1 MRTVYGSLSR
11 FLTLRKSKKINLNQE
26 CFLYSF
32 FFFKDDFYSIA
43 CKRFSNRPSIDSV
56 FGMYSMTSTK
66 RLIDRMR
73 QQDYSEIFYSESGMN
88 QSGSWSTDLHF
99 YALLETICLV
109 LEIPLLSRIIPLV
122 MKRNS
127 DWKPSQSIHSIFL
140 FLEDGLPN
148 SNHVLDTKIP
158 QNLHSETPIRMFRR
172 RIKDAPF
179 PHLSRL
185 ALHKYKNLS
194 VKNWEGKEKKNIAI
208 LLWNFYIYEIES
220 SPLFLWKQV
229 YRSQSRYFV
238 STDRNNIT
246 RKQRHVYRSQ
256 LDTANTN
263 SYLTRSLCIHYG
275 RYKNHSLMAFG
286 GTRYFAIKWIYYIL
300 ILVGSHCHY
309 RTESNQ
315 MYIKLLSSG
324 CVSLLGYTPGVQ
336 SETKKVRVGTTEGS
350 DISLSIAKEL
360 FPKVPISLLVKLMAK
375 ENFCDSTGRPVSKL
389 AWTTSTDD
397 EILNRFVQTWR
408 IFSLYHSGSINR
420 DGLRRLRYILRFSC
434 DNTLACKHKSTT
446 RSLRRRF
453 DSEMLLDTHL
463 KNYEMSPGYS
473 KLNVLNNQRVWH
485 LSVTR
490 PVLSTL
496 GALEIGV

>member
-11 FLTLRKSKKINLNQE
+11 FGTLRKSKKITLNQE
-26 CFLYSF
+26 CFLYP

-43 CKRFSNRPSIDSV
+43 YKRFSDGPSIDPV
-56 FGMYSMTSTK
+56 FGVYSIISAK

-73 QQDYSEIFYSESGMN
+73 HQDYSEIIYSESGRI
-88 QSGSWSTDLHF
+88 QSGSWTADSYF
-99 YALLETICLV
+99 YALLKTICLV

-140 FLEDGLPN
+140 FLEDRLPK

-172 RIKDAPF
+172 RIQDAPF

-185 ALHKYKNLS
+185 ALHKYRNLS
-194 VKNWEGKEKKNIAI
+194 VKSWKGNEEKIDI

-220 SPLFLWKQV
+220 LPLFLWKQV
-229 YRSQSRYFV
+229 YRSQSIYSV
-238 STDRNNIT
+238 STDQNNIT
-246 RKQRHVYRSQ
+246 RKERHVYRYGPQ
-256 LDTANTN
+256 FDTANVD
-263 SYLTRSLCIHYG
+263 SYLTRSSCIHYG
-275 RYKNHSLMAFG
+275 RYKNHSLIAFG
-286 GTRYFAIKWIYYIL
+286 GTRYFAIKWIYSIL
-300 ILVGSHCHY
+300 ILVESHCHY

-315 MYIKLLSSG
+315 MCIKLLSNG
-324 CVSLLGYTPGVQ
+324 CVSLLGYTLGVQ
-336 SETKKVRVGTTEGS
+336 SLTKKVRVGATEGS
-350 DISLSIAKEL
+350 HISLSGAKIL
-360 FPKVPISLLVKLMAK
+360 LSKVPISLLVKLMAK
-375 ENFCDSTGRPVSKL
+375 ENFRDSTGRPISKL

-434 DNTLACKHKSTT
+434 DNTLACKHKSAT

-453 DSEMLLDTHL
+453 DSEILLDNYL
-463 KNYEMSPGYS
+463 KNSEMSPAS
-473 KLNVLNNQRVWH
+473 STLNVLNNQRVWH
-485 LSVTR
+485 LSITR
-490 PVLSTL
+490 PILSTL
-496 GALEIGV
+496 GALEL